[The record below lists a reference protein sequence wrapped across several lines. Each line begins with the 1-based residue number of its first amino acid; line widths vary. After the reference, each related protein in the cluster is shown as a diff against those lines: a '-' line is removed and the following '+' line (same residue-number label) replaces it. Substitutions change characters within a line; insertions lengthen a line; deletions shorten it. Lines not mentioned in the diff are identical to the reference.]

1 MDSPCSYGIGCARL
15 EIALIPITERG
26 SEMKITRIGMDLAK
40 QVFVVHGV
48 DERDRP
54 CVRKKL
60 RRDEVRAFFAK
71 APPCVVA
78 MEACSSSHYWAREL
92 QKLGH
97 AVRLIAPH
105 FIKPYRKGQKND
117 ERDAEAICEAAGRPN
132 MRFVPVKSVEQQA
145 VLLLHGTREL
155 LVANRTALVNQIRGF
170 LGEYGIVVSQGV
182 ARLRKRMP
190 EILED
195 AENGLPGLAREVLA
209 QSWARLCELD
219 EQVGNSDRR
228 IAQLARQSE
237 PVQRL
242 LALAGVGPITATAV
256 VANIAEGKLFK
267 NGRQFAAWLGLAPK
281 QHSSGGK
288 TRLGRITRA
297 GNRYLRTLLIHG
309 ARAALRHAPQRN
321 DPLSRWTIALA
332 ERRGKNKAAVA
343 LAAKNARMIWA
354 MLARGEHYRAR
365 AA

>member
-1 MDSPCSYGIGCARL
+1 
-15 EIALIPITERG
+15 
-26 SEMKITRIGMDLAK
+26 MKITRIGLDLAK
-40 QVFVVHGV
+40 RVFVVHGV
-48 DERDRP
+48 DERERA

-71 APPCVVA
+71 LPPCAVA
-78 MEACSSSHYWAREL
+78 MEACSSSHYWGREL

-97 AVRLIAPH
+97 TARLIAPH

-145 VLLLHGTREL
+145 VLMLHGTREL

-170 LGEYGIVVSQGV
+170 LGECGIVMGQGLT
-182 ARLRKRMP
+182 RLCKQLP

-195 AENGLPGLAREVLA
+195 GENGLPGLAREVLA
-209 QSWARLCELD
+209 QSWARLREID
-219 EQVGNSDRR
+219 EQVGLYDRR

-237 PVQRL
+237 PAQRL
-242 LALAGVGPITATAV
+242 LALAGVGPVTATAV
-256 VANIAEGKLFK
+256 VANIGEGKLFK

-281 QHSSGGK
+281 QYSSGGK

-297 GNRYLRTLLIHG
+297 GNRYLRTLMIHG
-309 ARAALRHAPQRN
+309 ARAALRHAPQRH
-321 DPLSRWTIALA
+321 DPLSRWAVALS

-354 MLARGEHYRAR
+354 MLAHGEHYRAR